1 MCLNTVANA
10 KKAVL
15 RALGEAFEAVYEG
28 GVLKPIG
35 RVNLPEGAKV
45 PLKVEAVKP
54 RGLIEFVENFIA
66 LLERHG
72 AEVRED
78 PLRILLRIRER

>member
-1 MCLNTVANA
+1 M
-10 KKAVL
+10 
-15 RALGEAFEAVYEG
+15 GEAFEAVYES

-45 PLKVEAVKP
+45 LLKVEAVKP
-54 RGLIEFVENFIA
+54 HGLMNFVENFIA
-66 LLERHG
+66 LLERRG

-78 PLRILLRIRER
+78 PLEILLKMRER